1 MLTIKKIS
9 ELIKPI
15 CDKYPIHRAYLFG
28 SYARGEE
35 KNSSDVDI
43 RIESDIKNLLVMGGF
58 YADIKEALGSELDIL
73 SRLPDSEKFKA
84 NLRRDEVLIYER

>member
-1 MLTIKKIS
+1 MLTIKKIR
-9 ELIKPI
+9 ELIKPV

-35 KNSSDVDI
+35 KENSDVDI

-58 YADIKEALGSELDIL
+58 YADVRDCLGKELDVL

>member
-1 MLTIKKIS
+1 MLTIQKIS

-15 CDKYPIHRAYLFG
+15 CDRYPIRRAYLFG

-35 KNSSDVDI
+35 KETSDVDI

-58 YADIKEALGSELDIL
+58 YADIKESLGKELDIL
-73 SRLPDSEKFKA
+73 SRLPDSDKFRS
-84 NLRRDEVLIYER
+84 NLKRDEVLIYER